1 MTDRI
6 FPGSSI
12 NSFLQH
18 NGQLV
23 GLDEGGTKRLED
35 VASVSDEEKTQLI
48 EPVGTVPVTTKDV
61 EDAVEET
68 LTESYTC
75 PCKKK
80 SGSCGSSNG
89 TSNGSAQPAKDI
101 KEVWSKFTS
110 QTQKDTFSTGRKPR
124 NMIEKLDKVAED
136 FKHTLTGGNKRNK
149 NVVEGFCNEH
159 WHDVSSSIIIVIVIV
174 FITLAIYVS
183 LTLIKIT
190 EKCCKKCCGVGCR
203 GVKDVVKGGS
213 FGRTLSGGAI
223 F

>member
-1 MTDRI
+1 MTTDRI

-23 GLDEGGTKRLED
+23 GLDDGGTKRLED

-48 EPVGTVPVTTKDV
+48 EPVGTVPVTSKDA
-61 EDAVEET
+61 EDV
-68 LTESYTC
+68 LTETYTC

-80 SGSCGSSNG
+80 SGSCGGSG
-89 TSNGSAQPAKDI
+89 EEVGNGSAQPAKDI

-110 QTQKDTFSTGRKPR
+110 PVQKDTFSSGRKPR
-124 NMIEKLDKVAED
+124 NVIETLDKVAED
-136 FKHTLTGGNKRNK
+136 FKHTLTGGKNK
-149 NVVEGFCNEH
+149 NAVEGFCNEH
-159 WHDVSSSIIIVIVIV
+159 WHEVSTSIIIVIVIV

-190 EKCCKKCCGVGCR
+190 EKCCKKCCKNGCC
-203 GVKDVVKGGS
+203 GDKVAVKGG
-213 FGRTLSGGAI
+213 FGNRTLSGGAI